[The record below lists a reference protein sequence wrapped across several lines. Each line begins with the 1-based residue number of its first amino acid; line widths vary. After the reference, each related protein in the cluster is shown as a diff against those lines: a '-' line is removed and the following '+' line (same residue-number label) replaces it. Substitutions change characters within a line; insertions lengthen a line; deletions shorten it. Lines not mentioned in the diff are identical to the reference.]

1 LNSNIARKMTGLF
14 IVVSAP
20 SGAGKTSIVRRVL
33 EKCPNLLYS
42 ISYTTRPPRRGEA
55 DGKDYYFVTEK
66 DFRDRIAR
74 GEFAEWEEYSGY
86 LYGTSVKTMKAF
98 LEKGFDLILDI
109 DPRGASVLKKHYPG
123 GIFVFIFPPSMD
135 ELKRRLNGRG
145 SDSKEEMKARLNRA
159 FGEVRE
165 VAWYDYVIFNDELK
179 SAIDLLISIY
189 VAEKHKRERV
199 TEKIND
205 FLCMK

>member
-1 LNSNIARKMTGLF
+1 MARKTTGLY
-14 IVVSAP
+14 IAVSAP
-20 SGAGKTSIVRRVL
+20 SGVGKTSIIRRLL
-33 EKCPNLLYS
+33 EKCPNVLYS
-42 ISYTTRPPRRGEA
+42 ISYTTRSPRRGET

-74 GEFAEWEEYSGY
+74 GEFAEWAEYSGY

-98 LEKGFDLILDI
+98 LEKGFDLILDV
-109 DPRGASVLKKHYPG
+109 DPRGACALKKHYPG

-135 ELKRRLNGRG
+135 ELRRRLNGRG
-145 SDSKEEMKARLNRA
+145 SDSEEQMQTRLDMA
-159 FGEVRE
+159 FDEMRE

-179 SAIDLLISIY
+179 SAINLLMSIY
-189 VAEKHKRERV
+189 VAEKHKREKL

-205 FLCMK
+205 FLCRS